1 MAWPR
6 SLLFFVFLFTI
17 TPLMALLC
25 APALFFGEGPAR
37 ACIRSWAR
45 LMLGALHVICGVRY
59 RLIGA
64 ENITSGGAII
74 ASNHQSMWETIS
86 LFAFL
91 PRPVMV
97 FKKELARNPVYR
109 FWAKYAGVAI
119 DRTAGV
125 KAIRALSEAARHA
138 ISEGR
143 QFILFPEGTRVAPG
157 RTRPFQSGVAA
168 VYKSAGAPCVP
179 IAHNS
184 GAHWL
189 HPGPL
194 KRPGE
199 IIIKVLPAIEAGLPR
214 KEFEALLEARINAAR
229 PDLASSVREEPSEN
243 ADAPMTPA

>member
-6 SLLFFVFLFTI
+6 SIIFFVFLFTA

-37 ACIRSWAR
+37 ACIRFWAR
-45 LMLGALHVICGVRY
+45 LMLKALHLTCGVKH

-64 ENITSGGAII
+64 ENIPDGGAII

-86 LFAFL
+86 LFALL

-97 FKKELARNPVYR
+97 FKKELALNPVYR
-109 FWAKYAGVAI
+109 LWAKYAGVAI
-119 DRTAGV
+119 DREAGV
-125 KAIRALSEAARHA
+125 KAIRVLSDAARDTV
-138 ISEGR
+138 SEGR

-157 RTRPFQSGVAA
+157 RTASFQSGVAA
-168 VYKSAGAPCVP
+168 VYKAAQAPCVP

-194 KRPGE
+194 KRQGE
-199 IIIKVLPAIEAGLPR
+199 IVIKVLPPIDAGLPR
-214 KEFEALLEARINAAR
+214 KDFAALLEERITEAR
-229 PDLASSVREEPSEN
+229 PDLASVAPTDFSES
-243 ADAPMTPA
+243 ADAPMTLA